1 MLPRHPHAS
10 TVRQGRPSA
19 IVLLVAMLILP
30 LLAGAVLPAPRTA
43 LAATATT
50 TTALNLR
57 SGPGTSY
64 GVLTVIP
71 AGAVVTVDGD
81 PRNGFSPVLYAGTS
95 GWAASSFLALG
106 GDGGGGGATSGPATT
121 TTSLNL
127 RSGAGTGYGVITV
140 MPAGA
145 TVTLTGQQANGFVSL
160 TYQGT
165 AGWAASQYL
174 TSGAPS
180 SGDAG
185 GDTGAT
191 PAPSAGTAV
200 TTTSL
205 NLRSGAGTNYGVI
218 AVMPA
223 GATVTLTGI
232 DQNGYYYVV
241 YNGMMGWAHTQYLS
255 LGTTGGSGTGW
266 GEAGSTEEI
275 IQIIY
280 AAADRY
286 GQPREDML
294 RVARCESG
302 LNPNAVNPSGSYG
315 LFQFIPSTWATT
327 PYAQYDIYDAWA
339 SANAAGWMWS
349 VGRRG
354 EWVCQ

>member
-1 MLPRHPHAS
+1 MLSPARRAATATPGRHGP
-10 TVRQGRPSA
+10 
-19 IVLLVAMLILP
+19 ILLLVALMLLTS
-30 LLAGAVLPAPRTA
+30 LAGAVLPAPRSA

-57 SGPGTSY
+57 SGPGTGY
-64 GVLTVIP
+64 AVLRVIP
-71 AGAVVTVDGD
+71 QGASVTVDGD
-81 PRNGFSPVLYAGTS
+81 PQNGFSQVVYAGTA
-95 GWAASSFLALG
+95 GWAATSFLALSG
-106 GDGGGGGATSGPATT
+106 GGGGGGATTGTATT

-127 RSGAGTGYGVITV
+127 RSGAGTGYSV
-140 MPAGA
+140 
-145 TVTLTGQQANGFVSL
+145 
-160 TYQGT
+160 
-165 AGWAASQYL
+165 
-174 TSGAPS
+174 
-180 SGDAG
+180 
-185 GDTGAT
+185 
-191 PAPSAGTAV
+191 
-200 TTTSL
+200 
-205 NLRSGAGTNYGVI
+205 LR
-218 AVMPA
+218 VMPA

-241 YNGMMGWAHTQYLS
+241 YNGVQGWAASQFLS
-255 LGTTGGSGTGW
+255 LGGTSGGGTSGSGSGW
-266 GEAGSTEEI
+266 GEVGSTEEV

-302 LNPNAVNPSGSYG
+302 LNPNAVNPAGSYG
-315 LFQFIPSTWATT
+315 LFQFIPSTWAST
-327 PYAQYDIYDAWA
+327 PYAQYDIFDAWA